1 MIIFFENSLCSLYQ
15 QIPNTGIVY
24 SWHRGDGFCFVDK
37 LIKPE
42 QLSYYY
48 IFGVKDYCHLSD
60 VKSCFEQQFQTD
72 RGDFI

>member
-15 QIPNTGIVY
+15 QKFNIDIVY
-24 SWHRGDGFCFVDK
+24 SWHMGDGFCFVDK

-42 QLSYYY
+42 QRCFYY
-48 IFGVKDYCHLSD
+48 IFDIKNYCHLSD